1 MRYTHSPASERLQ
14 EEEIDALASR
24 TLTVAAVPAA
34 HPYSR
39 AVADVAHV
47 RVIDDPR
54 PPGAPAGQW
63 WPPQVLTSGW
73 LQAHAR
79 DLDLVHV
86 HFGLESFT
94 PAELAQAL
102 AALRAAG
109 RPVVFTVHDLENPQ
123 LGDQAAYL
131 LLLDELVP
139 VADELITLTDGA
151 AHEIAARWGRRARVI
166 PHPSLLEDDAPR
178 PTGTPASVRRVGV
191 HLRDLRPNIDGLGT
205 VQTLAAAVAVLRA
218 RGTEVE
224 GVVRLNERV
233 RDEAQAAA
241 IADLMAEAPGAV
253 LEREPRLDDDALADW
268 LADLDVCLLPYR
280 HGTHSGWVELCF
292 DLAVTVA
299 GPPVGHAGSQHPDD
313 FHPFAIGDADSLATA
328 ISRAAAAGSSPGSA
342 EREREVRARAAER
355 AAERVR
361 VREAHLA
368 VYARALGVA
377 A

>member
-1 MRYTHSPASERLQ
+1 MQ
-14 EEEIDALASR
+14 EEEIDALAIR

-39 AVADVAHV
+39 AVTDAARV
-47 RVIDDPR
+47 RVIADPR

-63 WPPQVLTSGW
+63 WPPQVLTPAW
-73 LQAHAR
+73 LAAHAR
-79 DLDLVHV
+79 DVDLVHV

-94 PAELAQAL
+94 PAELSEAL
-102 AALRAAG
+102 VALHAAG

-139 VADELITLTDGA
+139 AADELITLTDGA
-151 AHEIAARWGRRARVI
+151 AREIAERWGRRATVI
-166 PHPSLLEDDAPR
+166 PHPSLLEDDVRR
-178 PTGTPASVRRVGV
+178 PAGTPVAVRRVGV

-205 VQTLAAAVAVLRA
+205 VQTLAAAVAALRESGA
-218 RGTEVE
+218 DVE
-224 GVVRLNERV
+224 AVVRLNERV
-233 RDEAQAAA
+233 RDGAQADA
-241 IADLMAEAPGAV
+241 IAELVAGAAGVV
-253 LEREPRLDDDALADW
+253 LDRGPRLGDDALADW

-292 DLAVTVA
+292 DLAVPVA

-313 FHPFAIGDADSLATA
+313 FHPFAIGDSDGL
-328 ISRAAAAGSSPGSA
+328 AAAITRAIAEGSSPGSA
-342 EREREVRARAAER
+342 ERDREVLSRAALRAAER
-355 AAERVR
+355 LRVR
-361 VREAHLA
+361 AAHLA